1 MNPHRHV
8 RTPLEARFGT
18 LNGLM
23 HALALAGLAGQDHLM
38 NKMLVLLR
46 REVLRLVSPIGAPDL
61 SRLADA
67 MTDLEH
73 EAGRFAARPS
83 IFNGH
88 VSTAIDVLARSSNV
102 GAGAPQASSTSA
114 GAHRRPEQG
123 LHWADVGA
131 APPPTPSPVTIPTR
145 AHTI

>member
-18 LNGLM
+18 LTGLM
-23 HALALAGLAGQDHLM
+23 HALDLVGLAGQAHLM
-38 NKMLVLLR
+38 NRMLIILR

-61 SRLADA
+61 TCLADA

-73 EAGRFAARPS
+73 EAGRFAPRPS

-88 VSTAIDVLARSSNV
+88 VATAIDVLARSSNV
-102 GAGAPQASSTSA
+102 GAGTPQASRTSA
-114 GAHRRPEQG
+114 SALRSF
-123 LHWADVGA
+123 A
-131 APPPTPSPVTIPTR
+131 PSPR
-145 AHTI
+145 

>member
-23 HALALAGLAGQDHLM
+23 RALALAGLAGQEHLM

-88 VSTAIDVLARSSNV
+88 VSTAIDVLARSSNLQELRTI
-102 GAGAPQASSTSA
+102 AA
-114 GAHRRPEQG
+114 
-123 LHWADVGA
+123 VGA
-131 APPPTPSPVTIPTR
+131 AVHDGEGPRLSGRQLLQDRAASPLV
-145 AHTI
+145 